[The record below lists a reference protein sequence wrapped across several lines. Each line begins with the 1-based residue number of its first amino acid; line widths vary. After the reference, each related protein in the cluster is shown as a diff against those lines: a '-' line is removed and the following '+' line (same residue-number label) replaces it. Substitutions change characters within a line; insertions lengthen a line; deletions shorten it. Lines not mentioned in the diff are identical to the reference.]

1 MADEALAKA
10 PAVPPTSIADRGYR
24 LLADAPGPHVLT
36 RQANA
41 MKETTKEQTTLR
53 HRLSAEERQDEIIRA
68 AVDLAA
74 EQGMD
79 KVTTQG
85 IANAIGVT
93 QGAIF
98 RHFPTKDT
106 IWIAVVHWARSRLL
120 SVIDRA
126 ASQATDPL
134 DAVERIFFAHIAFAE
149 KNPALPRLLLAT
161 SPQLKRLT
169 QELLSGYEAKLE
181 GLLADAKL
189 RGLVRADLD
198 ERAAAALLIAIV
210 QGLVLR
216 VLVMGPRKP
225 LVTERIE
232 APGHNDGGR

>member
-1 MADEALAKA
+1 MNE
-10 PAVPPTSIADRGYR
+10 
-24 LLADAPGPHVLT
+24 
-36 RQANA
+36 A
-41 MKETTKEQTTLR
+41 MKEPVRQ
-53 HRLSAEERQDEIIRA
+53 RLSAEERQDEIIRA

-79 KVTTQG
+79 KVTTQE
-85 IANAIGVT
+85 IAKAVGVT

-98 RHFPTKDT
+98 RHFPSKDT

-134 DAVERIFFAHIAFAE
+134 DAVQRIFFAHVAFAE

-161 SPQLKRLT
+161 NPQLKRLT
-169 QELLSGYEAKLE
+169 QELLASYQAKLE
-181 GLLADAKL
+181 RLLADAKL
-189 RGLVRADLD
+189 GGLVHADLD
-198 ERAAAALLIAIV
+198 EEAAAGLLIAIV

-225 LVTERIE
+225 LVAEAERLFPVYLKGIGAN
-232 APGHNDGGR
+232 APEGARRSAR

>member
-1 MADEALAKA
+1 
-10 PAVPPTSIADRGYR
+10 
-24 LLADAPGPHVLT
+24 
-36 RQANA
+36 
-41 MKETTKEQTTLR
+41 MKEVVKEPVRQ
-53 HRLSAEERQDEIIRA
+53 RLSAVERQDEIIRA

-79 KVTTQG
+79 KVTTQE
-85 IANAIGVT
+85 IANAVGVT

-106 IWIAVVHWARSRLL
+106 IWIAVVHWTRSRLL

-134 DAVERIFFAHIAFAE
+134 DALKSIFFAHVAFAE

-161 SPQLKRLT
+161 NPQLQRLT
-169 QELLSGYEAKLE
+169 QELLTGYEAKLE
-181 GLLADAKL
+181 RLLAEAKL
-189 RGLVRADLD
+189 HGLVRADLD
-198 ERAAAALLIAIV
+198 EGAAAALFIAIV

-225 LVTERIE
+225 LMAEAERLFPVYLAGIGADRPE
-232 APGHNDGGR
+232 RAKR